1 MLVTIPEQ
9 LVRITALL
17 ETQNRLLASQTDKIT
32 ALTTEV
38 DQLKMQISGEQSEGV
53 KKDEIIRKLEL
64 ELEQARS

>member
-1 MLVTIPEQ
+1 MFATIPEQ

-17 ETQNRLLASQTDKIT
+17 ETQNKLLASQTDQIGT
-32 ALTTEV
+32 LTTEV
-38 DQLKMQISGEQSEGV
+38 DQLKMQISGEQSESA